1 MKTHI
6 ISAISA
12 SLFSLMVVNSASA
25 QQPKTRV
32 LPQVTITSPNT
43 VVPER
48 VVKNFNSSYQDASN
62 IRWSELNKKFIVNFD
77 QNDMTHKALYM
88 KGGFQ
93 IYHVGYGFEKN
104 LPSDILNL
112 VNSKYEGFEIN
123 RVFSVDQDYRQMW
136 IVNLMTSKSLITLRI
151 ENGIMEEFYRAS
163 NASVSDP
170 LTTMI
175 KK

>member
-1 MKTHI
+1 MKTQI

-123 RVFSVDQDYRQMW
+123 RVFDVDQDYRQMW

>member
-1 MKTHI
+1 MKTQI

-62 IRWSELNKKFIVNFD
+62 IRWIELNKKFIVNFD

-123 RVFSVDQDYRQMW
+123 RVFNVDQDYRQMW

-151 ENGIMEEFYRAS
+151 ENGIIEEFHRAS